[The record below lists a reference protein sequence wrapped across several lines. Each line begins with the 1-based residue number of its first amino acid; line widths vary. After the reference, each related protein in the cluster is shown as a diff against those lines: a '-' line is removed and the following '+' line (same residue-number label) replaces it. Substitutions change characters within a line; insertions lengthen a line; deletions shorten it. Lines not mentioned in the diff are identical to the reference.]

1 MNFALFPFSTKT
13 HTRIQP
19 SNTHKPTLY
28 SFTMAITIDL
38 AQRAMAQMENALKSG
53 IREQNEALI
62 RSLAAKHSFDA
73 DAEIAA
79 LTEPSI
85 TRKAPKAAKKA
96 KQPKEQKPKREVPK
110 MPLPWTG
117 ESKDEWCQ
125 GIRLN
130 GGLHSQCTNEKAQ
143 DGSYCTTCQK
153 GADKNGTGKPTYGN
167 VEDRK
172 CQPILEFRDS
182 KGKQTVPM
190 ANLLEKSTHTRQE
203 IEAEAAKFG
212 LTIPAEHWVKRV
224 AKRGRPSK
232 KSDGE
237 SSSEDEQKPKR
248 KPGRPKKKVTVVEG
262 APSDDIIAKLVA
274 DAVSSDGSASDGAS
288 STASSSGDK
297 RSQKARAKRLAKFT
311 EEAKAKDLDGEEL
324 DAYVTKKETAHTAKL
339 EKAKA
344 KKAAKEQKPKAEE
357 PKAEEPKDEPT
368 PVMDFTIN
376 SNGDITNAASDV
388 ETPTET
394 NDEVQEDEVDEE
406 SDDGEG
412 ISVKPW
418 THPVTQEKYYKTD
431 DGVVY
436 DMEDSS
442 VVGQWNEQ
450 TQEIEEIEDEDED

>member
-1 MNFALFPFSTKT
+1 MKIALFPFSTKT

-73 DAEIAA
+73 EAEIAA
-79 LTEPSI
+79 LTEASI
-85 TRKAPKAAKKA
+85 TRKAPKKAAKKA
-96 KQPKEQKPKREVPK
+96 KEPKEQKPKRLIPQ

-117 ESKDEWCQ
+117 ESKDDWCQ

-130 GGLHSQCTNEKAQ
+130 GGLHSQCTNEKTQ

-153 GADKNGTGKPTYGN
+153 GADKNGTGKPTYGD

-190 ANLLEKSTHTRQE
+190 ANLLEKSSHTREE

-212 LTIPAEHWVKRV
+212 LTIPEEHWVKRV

-248 KPGRPKKKVTVVEG
+248 KPGRPKKKVTVVQG

-274 DAVSSDGSASDGAS
+274 DAVSSDGSASDSVS
-288 STASSSGDK
+288 STASSSSDK

-311 EEAKAKDLDGEEL
+311 EEGKAEGKEGDEL
-324 DAYVTKKETAHTAKL
+324 DAYVTKKETVHTAKL
-339 EKAKA
+339 AKAKA
-344 KKAAKEQKPKAEE
+344 KKAAKEQKPKEE
-357 PKAEEPKDEPT
+357 PKAEEPKVEPT
-368 PVMDFTIN
+368 PAIDITIS
-376 SNGDITNAASDV
+376 SNGDINDA
-388 ETPTET
+388 PTET
-394 NDEVQEDEVDEE
+394 NDEVQEEEVEEE
-406 SDDGEG
+406 SDGEG

>member
-1 MNFALFPFSTKT
+1 MKIALFPFSTKT

-73 DAEIAA
+73 EAEIAA
-79 LTEPSI
+79 LTEASI
-85 TRKAPKAAKKA
+85 TRKAPKKAAKKA
-96 KQPKEQKPKREVPK
+96 KEPKEQKPKRLIPQ

-117 ESKDEWCQ
+117 ESKDDWCQ

-130 GGLHSQCTNEKAQ
+130 GGLHSQCTNEKTQ

-153 GADKNGTGKPTYGN
+153 GADKNGTGKPTYGD

-190 ANLLEKSTHTRQE
+190 ANLLEKSSHTREE

-212 LTIPAEHWVKRV
+212 LTIPEEHWVKRV

-248 KPGRPKKKVTVVEG
+248 KPGRPKKKVTVVQG

-274 DAVSSDGSASDGAS
+274 DAVSSDGSASDSVS
-288 STASSSGDK
+288 STASSSSDK

-311 EEAKAKDLDGEEL
+311 EEGKAEGKEGDEL
-324 DAYVTKKETAHTAKL
+324 DAYVTKKETVHTAKL
-339 EKAKA
+339 AKAKA
-344 KKAAKEQKPKAEE
+344 KKAAKEQKPKEE
-357 PKAEEPKDEPT
+357 PKAEEPKVEPT
-368 PVMDFTIN
+368 PAIDITIS
-376 SNGDITNAASDV
+376 SNGDINDA
-388 ETPTET
+388 PTET
-394 NDEVQEDEVDEE
+394 NDEVQEEEVEEE